1 MRDIP
6 LGVQFLQAVIDK
18 SCPNFSCNR
27 QLWYRTSVLVLTYI
41 AYTCYHLSRKPL
53 SVAKAVLHPNCTS
66 TSRNDCSSW
75 IPFNG
80 TDADAAEVFGELD
93 SAFLFSYA
101 IAMFASGFIAERFN
115 LRYFLS
121 LGMLLSGIF
130 SYLFGLAKVYNIHN
144 VMYFL
149 LVQIAAGI
157 CQTSGWP
164 GVISVLGNWCGKS
177 KRGLTFGIWN
187 SHTSVGNILGSL
199 IAASFVETDWSL
211 SFIYPGLIIALGGF
225 LIFLFLVVSPTD
237 VGCYLSNEDR
247 INTTSTHHRRK
258 FNRSLQNQVAN
269 RDSSSDSN
277 SEVDDTDIIIGEQEV
292 QRRNTERVHL
302 LRDYVV
308 PQHEVAIGF
317 FGACKIPGVIEFSL
331 SLFFSK
337 LVSYTFLYWL
347 PLYLN
352 HSTSMGATDSA
363 DFSILFDVGGIIGS
377 ILAGA
382 ISDYTNMSATTCS
395 SMLILAI
402 PMMGMYQILGSTSL
416 GVNIFLLLIVGL
428 LVNGPYTLI
437 TTAVSAD
444 LGTHSSLEGNAKALA
459 TVAAIID
466 GTGSIGAAV
475 GPLLAGFLN
484 VYGWEAVFYMLM
496 VSDVLALLFLIRLVK
511 QEIIKCRQTRR
522 LARIE

>member
-1 MRDIP
+1 MRDVP
-6 LGVQFLQAVIDK
+6 LGVQFLQTATDK
-18 SCPNFSCNR
+18 TCPNFSCNR
-27 QLWYRTSVLVLTYI
+27 QVWYRTSVLILTYI

-53 SVAKAVLHPNCTS
+53 SVAKAVLHQNCTNT
-66 TSRNDCSSW
+66 TSGNCSKSW
-75 IPFNG
+75 IPFDG

-121 LGMLLSGIF
+121 FGMLLSGIF
-130 SYLFGLAKVYNIHN
+130 CYLFGLAKVYNVHN
-144 VMYFL
+144 VTYFL
-149 LVQIAAGI
+149 IVQIAAGV

-164 GVISVLGNWCGKS
+164 GVIAVLGNWCGKS
-177 KRGLTFGIWN
+177 KRGITFGIWN

-199 IAASFVETDWSL
+199 IAAQFVETDWSL
-211 SFIYPGLIIALGGF
+211 SFIYPGLTIALGG
-225 LIFLFLVVSPTD
+225 LLMFLFLVVSPTD
-237 VGCYLSNEDR
+237 VGCPLPDEAGTRTPY
-247 INTTSTHHRRK
+247 RRK
-258 FNRSLQNQVAN
+258 LDRSLQNQVAN
-269 RDSSSDSN
+269 RDPSSESN

-308 PQHEVAIGF
+308 PQPEVAIGF
-317 FGACKIPGVIEFSL
+317 LGACKIPGVIEFSL

-347 PLYLN
+347 PLYLS

-363 DFSILFDVGGIIGS
+363 DLSVLFDVGGIVGA

-382 ISDYTNMSATTCS
+382 ISDYSNMSATTCTG
-395 SMLILAI
+395 MLVLAI
-402 PMMGMYQILGSTSL
+402 PMLWVYQILGKTSL
-416 GVNIFLLLIVGL
+416 GINIFLLVIVGL
-428 LVNGPYTLI
+428 LVNGPYALV

-444 LGTHSSLEGNAKALA
+444 LGTHPSLEGNSKALA

-511 QEIIKCRQTRR
+511 NEIVKCRQTRR